1 MYYFN
6 QYEKN
11 KNRYTFFTGQI
22 LVWDMEWTKEN
33 IKTTG
38 ELELNQSRVHG
49 LESLPNSMQVI
60 PRDQMSIFPSY
71 WPSSIARITSG
82 AILRKHPHFN
92 DRYTAFDLME
102 NIEWDY
108 RGWTISKFFPIFQT
122 PSIFS
127 HTLEFWNSPIWRP
140 HKRVG
145 WRDNGGRTK
154 ICKFHLARLC
164 QQDVP
169 CLDISVSQTEERD
182 DVITPLF
189 HWHRHTP
196 SLRAQR
202 SQSSTSTHTRTRRT
216 HRWIKL
222 WEWR

>member
-1 MYYFN
+1 M
-6 QYEKN
+6 

-38 ELELNQSRVHG
+38 ELNQSRVHG
-49 LESLPNSMQVI
+49 LRSLPNSMQVI
-60 PRDQMSIFPSY
+60 PKDQMSIFPSY

-102 NIEWDY
+102 NIEWDC
-108 RGWTISKFFPIFQT
+108 RWCPISKFFPIFQT

-127 HTLEFWNSPIWRP
+127 RTLGFWNSPIWRP

-169 CLDISVSQTEERD
+169 CLNISVRQTNRGER
-182 DVITPLF
+182 L
-189 HWHRHTP
+189 WH
-196 SLRAQR
+196 
-202 SQSSTSTHTRTRRT
+202 
-216 HRWIKL
+216 
-222 WEWR
+222 